1 MAFPP
6 RRRSVV
12 VATLVVLGAIAP
24 IGLSAGAGAQSIA
37 QTRAE
42 IAALS
47 AQLNAETKRSEV
59 TANQYDAVEARF
71 GQLSNDVKILQGR
84 IRVKQAQIAATK
96 KVLVTDLV
104 RSFVDGASA
113 AQVEAL
119 FNQSVTSSD
128 ARGVF
133 STLVV
138 GNVNKIQARLER
150 ENKAL
155 NRSIKSVASTREQ
168 AKAQATQMQDLLAQ
182 NIAAQNQTQHTLN
195 VVTASLRTQI
205 IAYEVAAGAAAAKNR
220 DTYAEEQ
227 AVNAASQV
235 GGQAA
240 ANQVIEA
247 IRANT
252 PPVNYGTPAGS
263 AQGEAALHAAE
274 SQIGVPYVW
283 GGETPGQGFDCSGLV
298 QWAWAQAGITIPRTT
313 EEQWAALPHVSMHDL
328 QPGDL
333 IFYYNLDG
341 DNAVDHVVMYA
352 GSGPWGTSTIIAAA
366 HTGTNISL
374 APIFTFGL
382 IGAARP

>member
-84 IRVKQAQIAATK
+84 IRAKQAQIAATK

-155 NRSIKSVASTREQ
+155 NHSIKAVASTREQ
-168 AKAQATQMQDLLAQ
+168 AKSQATQMQDLLAQ

-195 VVTASLRTQI
+195 VVTASLRTEI

-352 GSGPWGTSTIIAAA
+352 GSGPWGTSTILAAA

>member
-252 PPVNYGTPAGS
+252 PPVSYGTPAGS

>member
-84 IRVKQAQIAATK
+84 IRAKQAQIAATK

-283 GGETPGQGFDCSGLV
+283 GGETAGQGFDCSGLV
-298 QWAWAQAGITIPRTT
+298 QWAWAKAGISIPRTT

>member
-84 IRVKQAQIAATK
+84 IRAKQAQIAATK

-252 PPVNYGTPAGS
+252 PPVSYGTPAGS

-283 GGETPGQGFDCSGLV
+283 GGETAGQGFDCSGLV
-298 QWAWAQAGITIPRTT
+298 QWAWAKAGISIPRTT